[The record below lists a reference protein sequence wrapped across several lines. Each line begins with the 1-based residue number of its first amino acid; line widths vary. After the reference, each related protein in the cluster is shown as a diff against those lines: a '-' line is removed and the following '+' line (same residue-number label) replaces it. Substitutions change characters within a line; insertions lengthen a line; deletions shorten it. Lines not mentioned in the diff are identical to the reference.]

1 MAGEKR
7 FRTKFLG
14 GFKKSDVNSYI
25 EKMLVEFDDKLKK
38 KDEEISSLKSELR
51 EAKFKY
57 DEIAQKADEI
67 NEDRSKIANVLIRAQ
82 EKAEL
87 IMDEARQ
94 QATEE
99 KKKLD
104 VMLEDEKEKL
114 VDAKEELRV
123 LKANVTD
130 TLSKFEQQL
139 DNLIGDDNK

>member
-38 KDEEISSLKSELR
+38 KDEEIGSLRSELR

-57 DEIAQKADEI
+57 DEIAQKSDEI

-94 QATEE
+94 QASEE
-99 KKKLD
+99 KKRLD
-104 VMLEDEKEKL
+104 ALLEEEKEKL
-114 VDAKEELRV
+114 VDIKEELRV
-123 LKANVTD
+123 LKSSVTD
-130 TLSKFEQQL
+130 TLKKFEQQI
-139 DNLIGDDNK
+139 DNFIEDDN